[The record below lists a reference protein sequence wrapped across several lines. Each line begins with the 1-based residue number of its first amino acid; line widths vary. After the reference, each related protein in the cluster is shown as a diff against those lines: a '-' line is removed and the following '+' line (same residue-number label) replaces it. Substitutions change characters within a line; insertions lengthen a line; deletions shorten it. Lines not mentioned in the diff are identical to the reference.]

1 MRRTK
6 WVELVVIGLLA
17 GAIATLCAILIPWL
31 PTAASRQAGRIA
43 FTYWFAT
50 VICLFI
56 FAVVMAILI
65 YAMINFRAEPGDWSD
80 GPPVHGHT
88 TLEIVWTVIPAIL
101 VTSISIVS
109 AIVLTKNGNAGT
121 NPLVVKVTAQQFSW
135 QFTYPNKKSY
145 PILRLPLNRPV
156 KLEITATDVVHSFWV
171 PEFFQKQDAVP
182 GQVNSLVITPDKL
195 NDAKRPFYPVICTEL
210 CGLGHALM
218 RSKAVVMTQAAWT
231 KWYRGSPRPR
241 PQPGGGGGT
250 AGSVLFTQNGCG
262 ACHTF
267 KAVPGATGKVG
278 PDLDNVKG
286 SAAKAG
292 QSLLAYIKTS
302 IVDPNAFITP
312 GYQPGVMPPNFG
324 TTMTDTQINALTAF
338 IASHQS

>member
-1 MRRTK
+1 VRRTK

-31 PTAASRQAGRIA
+31 PTSASRQAGRIA

-50 VICLFI
+50 IICLFI

-65 YAMINFRAEPGDWSD
+65 YAIINFRAEPGDWSD

-88 TLEIVWTVIPAIL
+88 TLEIVWTVIPAVL

-109 AIVLTKNGNAGT
+109 AIVLAKNGNAGN

-135 QFTYPNKKSY
+135 QFTYPNKKTY
-145 PILRLPLNRPV
+145 PILRLPVNRPV

-195 NDAKRPFYPVICTEL
+195 NNAKRPFYPVICTEL

-218 RSKAVVMTQAAWT
+218 RSHVDVVEPAAYQAWLA
-231 KWYRGSPRPR
+231 KGSQAPGSPGLAVF
-241 PQPGGGGGT
+241 QE
-250 AGSVLFTQNGCG
+250 NGCG
-262 ACHTF
+262 GCHTF
-267 KAVPGATGKVG
+267 KPAAATGTVG
-278 PDLDNVKG
+278 PDLDNLREEAQKANRGTEAAFVKESIVKPEAYLQPGYPDAMPHTFASQIPPDKLAQLVQYLVKG
-286 SAAKAG
+286 S
-292 QSLLAYIKTS
+292 
-302 IVDPNAFITP
+302 
-312 GYQPGVMPPNFG
+312 
-324 TTMTDTQINALTAF
+324 
-338 IASHQS
+338 